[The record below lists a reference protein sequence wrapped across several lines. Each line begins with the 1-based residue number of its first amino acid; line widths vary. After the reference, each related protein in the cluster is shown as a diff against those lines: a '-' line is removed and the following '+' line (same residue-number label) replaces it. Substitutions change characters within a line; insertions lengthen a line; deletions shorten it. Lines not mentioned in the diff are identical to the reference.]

1 MKRSGN
7 LLNNISLTRQIT
19 TKSIQ
24 ITKQSYQTS
33 ILFYFDRANIVYRKL
48 WESDQFNGFPAI
60 GDIGAREQR
69 RRLIKYKCSCRQ
81 EAGGFFNVMMD
92 KYIDPFYKSKR
103 WEKKRALILRRD
115 GYMCQHFKRY
125 GKAIQADM
133 VHHIF
138 PREDYP
144 EYEWESWNLISLSNK
159 AHNMMHDRDSHELT
173 ALGKDLMMRTARKQG
188 IQI

>member
-1 MKRSGN
+1 M
-7 LLNNISLTRQIT
+7 I
-19 TKSIQ
+19 
-24 ITKQSYQTS
+24 
-33 ILFYFDRANIVYRKL
+33 
-48 WESDQFNGFPAI
+48 
-60 GDIGAREQR
+60 
-69 RRLIKYKCSCRQ
+69 
-81 EAGGFFNVMMD
+81 MD

-173 ALGKDLMMRTARKQG
+173 ALGKDLMMRTARKFR
-188 IQI
+188 IDIPPV